1 MIDFK
6 KAIEEYTSNLP
17 DDDYLDEY
25 CDYTQFKDNIEGLID
40 GLIEQYH
47 EKGSN
52 QIERW
57 RNSCDI
63 NNYDE
68 FPSELKE
75 DVVDFAVKQV
85 WDRIK
90 KMKTC

>member
-6 KAIEEYTSNLP
+6 KAIEEYNSNLP

-47 EKGSN
+47 ESGSN
-52 QIERW
+52 KIERW
-57 RNSCDI
+57 SKSSDI
-63 NNYDE
+63 NNED
-68 FPSELKE
+68 FPFELKD
-75 DVVDFAVKQV
+75 DVVDFAFKQV
-85 WDRIK
+85 LERVK
-90 KMKTC
+90 R